1 MAALVES
8 STQILCMLDL
18 EGSIV
23 WCNGSM
29 ARVLGYGV
37 SELIGVNLRSLV
49 HPDDYDRLGQAQ
61 KSLASGA
68 ELSGIEAR
76 SRCRDGTWRAL
87 EWTVRADMARGFV
100 YSAGRDVTERRE
112 NDEVLRQDEARLQA
126 ILDYSP
132 SSIYVKDL
140 QGRYLI
146 VNRQWSR
153 ITGIPVAAAVG
164 ATDAEIWPS
173 DAGSMAEQER
183 ILLDAGVPQVSDEQ
197 IHTRMGA
204 RHFRI
209 SRFPLFDEGGAAY
222 AIGAIATDIT
232 ARTAAETTL
241 AGRERL
247 LATVLQ
253 ASPDIITLLK
263 ADASVEQVSGA
274 DSATLGAHYADVAER
289 DLVARVHPDDM
300 ADVVAAFARMVEGKT
315 SSVQVRFRVEH
326 TDGHWVTLDTRGQVV
341 SDENG
346 AFAGAVIVS
355 RDMTARIVS
364 EQRLRDAREAAE
376 RASRTKSEF
385 LSRMS
390 HELRTPLNSV
400 LGFAQLLQMDE
411 LPDEQSEAVDHILR
425 AGRHLLD
432 LIDEVLDIARI
443 ESGHLEL
450 MMTAV
455 PVAGIV
461 NDAVELTRLMADD
474 AGISVRVTIDPDRD
488 VVIRADRQ
496 RLLQV
501 LLNLLSNAVKY
512 NRPGG
517 QVDVSC
523 HESGPGRVRLVV
535 TDTGQGIS
543 TEDDARVFTPFD
555 RLGAEQSGIEGTGVG
570 LALSQH
576 LVQRM
581 GGQIGFES
589 VPNVGST
596 FFVELA
602 TATEAP
608 DDLPESGAAL
618 GWSEGDAGADMVGSF
633 RVLLMEDDMAN
644 LDLVERVLSRR
655 PGIELLAAVRG
666 GLGIELARKH
676 RPDLI
681 LVDLHL
687 PDMPGTAVLDR
698 LAEDPTTAAI
708 PVAVVGSDAAAQE
721 VRQLLGRGVVGF
733 LTKPFDV
740 RALLSLVDAV
750 RSARVG

>member
-1 MAALVES
+1 
-8 STQILCMLDL
+8 
-18 EGSIV
+18 
-23 WCNGSM
+23 M
-29 ARVLGYGV
+29 ARVLGYAV
-37 SELIGVNLRSLV
+37 NELIGVNLRSLV
-49 HPDDYDRLGQAQ
+49 HGDDHHRMLEAQ
-61 KSLASGA
+61 ETLATGA
-68 ELSGIEAR
+68 EVSGIEVR
-76 SRCRDGTWRAL
+76 SRCRDGSWRSL
-87 EWTVRADMARGFV
+87 EWTVRADIARGLV
-100 YSAGRDVTERRE
+100 YSAGRDVTDQRE
-112 NDEVLRQDEARLQA
+112 TDEALRQDEARLQA

-153 ITGIPVAAAVG
+153 ITGIPVAAAAG

-173 DAGSMAEQER
+173 EARSMAERER
-183 ILLDAGVPQVSDEQ
+183 ILLDAGAPQVSDEE

-209 SRFPLFDEGGAAY
+209 SRFPLFDEGGSAY

-232 ARTAAETTL
+232 ARTEAEKTL
-241 AGRERL
+241 ASRERL

-253 ASPDIITLLK
+253 ASPDVITLLK
-263 ADASVEQVSGA
+263 ADATIEQVSGA
-274 DSATLGAHYADVAER
+274 DSAMLGAHYGDVAER

-300 ADVVAAFARMVEGKT
+300 ADVLAAFARMVDGQT
-315 SSVQVRFRVEH
+315 ASVQVRFRVEH

-341 SDENG
+341 HDETG

-355 RDMTARIVS
+355 RDMTARIKS
-364 EQRLRDAREAAE
+364 EQRLGAAREAAE

-390 HELRTPLNSV
+390 HELRTPLNAI

-411 LPDEQSEAVDHILR
+411 LPDERSEAVDHILR

-450 MMTAV
+450 LMAAV
-455 PVAGIV
+455 SVAGMV
-461 NDAVELTRLMADD
+461 TDAVELTRLMADD
-474 AGISVRVTIDPDRD
+474 AGIAVRVAIDPDAE
-488 VVIRADRQ
+488 VVVRADQQ

-517 QVDVSC
+517 QVDVSW
-523 HESGPGRVRLVV
+523 HESAPGRVRVVV
-535 TDTGQGIS
+535 TDTGRGIS
-543 TEDDARVFTPFD
+543 PDDDGRVFTAFD
-555 RLGAEQSGIEGTGVG
+555 RLGAEQSGVEGTGVG

-576 LVQRM
+576 LVEQM
-581 GGQIGFES
+581 GGHIGFES
-589 VPNVGST
+589 VPDVGST

-608 DDLPESGAAL
+608 EERPEAGAVL
-618 GWSEGDAGADMVGSF
+618 GWTGGDDGAEMGGSF
-633 RVLLMEDDMAN
+633 RVLLMEDDAAN

-655 PGIELLAAVRG
+655 PGVELLAAMHG
-666 GLGIELARKH
+666 GLGIELAREH

-698 LAEDPTTAAI
+698 LGEDPTTATV
-708 PVAVVGSDAAAQE
+708 PVAVVGSDAAAHE